1 MLWVDRTCLT
11 KQWQAKGSGW
21 TLVAK
26 KLLSI
31 FFIMNMFSVVFLFYC
46 NGLNNRLKESMW
58 KSWSLLSSEENNLSS
73 VILLWFLT
81 NFCLYLRPKK
91 LTLKGYKQY
100 WCTFKDI
107 TISCYKSREEA
118 HGTPA
123 HQMNLRGERSLQTH
137 DALVESVFT
146 RGVSLLVPHDLKSFL
161 EVVIWL
167 KKSIL
172 QFESNFDLMYA

>member
-73 VILLWFLT
+73 ESFPFDFWLTFAYTSDQRSSLWKDTSSTGARSRTSQSPATRAARRPTARRRTRWTWEVSARYRHMMRWWKACLLGVWVFWYLT
-81 NFCLYLRPKK
+81 
-91 LTLKGYKQY
+91 
-100 WCTFKDI
+100 I
-107 TISCYKSREEA
+107 
-118 HGTPA
+118 
-123 HQMNLRGERSLQTH
+123 
-137 DALVESVFT
+137 
-146 RGVSLLVPHDLKSFL
+146 
-161 EVVIWL
+161 
-167 KKSIL
+167 
-172 QFESNFDLMYA
+172 